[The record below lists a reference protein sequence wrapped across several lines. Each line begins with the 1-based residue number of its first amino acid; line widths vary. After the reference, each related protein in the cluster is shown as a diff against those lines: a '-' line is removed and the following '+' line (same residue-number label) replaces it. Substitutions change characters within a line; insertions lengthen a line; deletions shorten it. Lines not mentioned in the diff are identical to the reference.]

1 MGGPRLILVVD
12 PDPAV
17 RQSLIDVLS
26 LEGHEVD
33 AAADA
38 DSALLIL
45 DQRRYDLVIA
55 DIRTPELDGPRLLAA
70 LGERFG
76 DALPRIAFMTS
87 HTFDPHYGGFLA
99 DLRTP
104 LLLKPLRPGRVL
116 EVVGRLLAS

>member
-1 MGGPRLILVVD
+1 MDTRLILVVD
-12 PDPAV
+12 ADPAV

-33 AAADA
+33 GAGEAE
-38 DSALLIL
+38 SALLIL

-55 DIRTPELDGPRLLAA
+55 DLRTPGLDGPQLLIA
-70 LGERFG
+70 LAERFG
-76 DALPRIAFMTS
+76 EALPAVVFLTT

-104 LLLKPLRPGRVL
+104 LLVKPVKP
-116 EVVGRLLAS
+116 GRLLELVGKVLAR